1 MIINTAGAYRHP
13 PRDTVAIVRNVQ
25 AAIRVAKVPT
35 ELLRLSM
42 LAPTTAPTYA
52 DFFACRAH
60 YIATVTGQET
70 RHSPTVQSSMHTS
83 TGLL

>member
-1 MIINTAGAYRHP
+1 MAGAYGHLL
-13 PRDTVAIVRNVQ
+13 RDTAAITGNVR
-25 AAIRVAKVPT
+25 AAIRVAKVSA
-35 ELLRLSM
+35 ELLRLKM

-60 YIATVTGQET
+60 SIATVTGQET
-70 RHSPTVQSSMHTS
+70 RHLPTVQSSMHTS